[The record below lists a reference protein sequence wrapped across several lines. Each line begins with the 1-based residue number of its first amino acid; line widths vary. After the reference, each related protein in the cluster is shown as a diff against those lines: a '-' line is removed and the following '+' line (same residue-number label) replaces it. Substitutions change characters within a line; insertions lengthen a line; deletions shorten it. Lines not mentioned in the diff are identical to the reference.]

1 VPGRARNSKHGD
13 LNWRKTDSPTQ
24 KEPPVTNP
32 LSAEHSRQLSRR
44 SNVELFNTIG
54 RQRRFA
60 KGANR
65 ARSRRSA
72 RRVLRTECAVG
83 PVHSVM
89 CALDPKASQVAP
101 ATDQEIPVAR
111 PIFFLRRRNRERAL
125 TPSLGLHTG
134 RKLALDT
141 KQRRAVL
148 PFPTPCNCAGRKTRW
163 HRYSRGPSLRLTNS

>member
-1 VPGRARNSKHGD
+1 VKTRCAAARQNVDRSERAVFDYFRAPKGETTPENEMGLRFHTASV
-13 LNWRKTDSPTQ
+13 DS
-24 KEPPVTNP
+24 
-32 LSAEHSRQLSRR
+32 SGS
-44 SNVELFNTIG
+44 
-54 RQRRFA
+54 QRA
-60 KGANR
+60 QTG